1 VKTYRKKLII
11 IILSLFISFALLEFL
26 LFSHRLHYSPGA
38 IFSQSMID
46 TKLDLLKDLPP
57 NKKTIFIGG
66 SSVSYGI
73 DCDLLS
79 KKFEPT
85 SFNFGCMVGLG
96 PEILFENIK
105 TYLNSGDTIVFC
117 LEYETYEF
125 KRTNRN
131 LNYLGLMFGPQEK
144 VFNELPA
151 LDRLFLKLYF
161 PLRQVRYSLF
171 SLLSS
176 THSLDHIYKCGW
188 SFDRLGN
195 VTSNIGNQK
204 SAAELELSPVS
215 GLLSKIAIHEDLSII
230 MKNILHFTK
239 KNGIKTLATWP
250 NTYKNSLYENNEEV
264 SGNFSTIKKFW
275 QELGIDII
283 GNPKDA
289 MLSANYFHD
298 SAYHL
303 NKEGTKI
310 RTLQLLEDL
319 HF

>member
-1 VKTYRKKLII
+1 MKNYSKKIFII
-11 IILSLFISFALLEFL
+11 IFSLFISVALFEFL
-26 LFSHRLHYSPGA
+26 LFSHKLHYSPGA

-46 TKLDLLKDLPP
+46 TKLDLLTDLPS

-73 DCDLLS
+73 DCDLLTQ
-79 KKFEPT
+79 KTDHT

-96 PEILFENIK
+96 PEILFKNIK
-105 TYLNSGDTIVFC
+105 RYLKTGDTIVFC

-131 LNYLGLMFGPQEK
+131 LNYMALMLGPQEK
-144 VFNELPA
+144 VFNELPV
-151 LDRLFLKLYF
+151 LDRLLLKLYF

-176 THSLDHIYKCGW
+176 THRLDQIYKCGW

-195 VTSNIGNQK
+195 VTSNNGNHK
-204 SAAELELSPVS
+204 SAAELELSPLS
-215 GLLSKIAIHEDLSII
+215 PLLRKIIIHEDLNIV
-230 MKNILHFTK
+230 MKNILHFTQ

-250 NTYKNSLYENNEEV
+250 NTYKNSSYENNVEV
-264 SGNFSTIKKFW
+264 SNNFNTIKKFW

-283 GNPKDA
+283 GDPKDA
-289 MLSANYFHD
+289 MLSASYFYD
-298 SAYHL
+298 SVYHL
-303 NKEGTKI
+303 NKDGTKI
-310 RTLQLLEDL
+310 RSLQLLEDL